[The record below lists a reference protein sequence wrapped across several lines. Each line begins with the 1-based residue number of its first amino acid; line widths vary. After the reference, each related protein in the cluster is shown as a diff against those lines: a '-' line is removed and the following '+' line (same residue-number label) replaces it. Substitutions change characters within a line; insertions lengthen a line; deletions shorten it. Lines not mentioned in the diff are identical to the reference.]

1 MIAFLLAMLAK
12 PQAATLPLVILT
24 IDRFL
29 LDRPIR
35 RSLKTIVPMLVLAV
49 PFIVIA
55 KLEQPAAIVEQVSI
69 WQRPFVAG
77 EALAFYLWKIVWPIK
92 LGIDYGHS
100 PAWVMSSGVGY
111 FAWMIPVAIA
121 LLARHR
127 STLAGIAVFVAALV
141 PVLGFVTFDF
151 QEKSTVADH
160 YLYLAM
166 LGVAIAVAGGID
178 RAPRRALPIFIAI
191 VALLTA
197 RSILQTRVWTNSRS
211 LFSHALS
218 VNPDSFVA
226 YNNLYVIA
234 MDEQAGVEAE
244 QHARRMLAFK
254 PDDMLSTTNLAG
266 ALAMQERF
274 ADAEKLYREAM
285 QRWPDRVDPYIGLGL
300 TLLDQ
305 DRPREALEA
314 FDAAQR
320 IAPENPQVVHLR
332 ANAQQQAIQ
341 R

>member
-1 MIAFLLAMLAK
+1 
-12 PQAATLPLVILT
+12 
-24 IDRFL
+24 
-29 LDRPIR
+29 
-35 RSLKTIVPMLVLAV
+35 
-49 PFIVIA
+49 
-55 KLEQPAAIVEQVSI
+55 
-69 WQRPFVAG
+69 
-77 EALAFYLWKIVWPIK
+77 
-92 LGIDYGHS
+92 
-100 PAWVMSSGVGY
+100 MSSGVGY

-244 QHARRMLAFK
+244 QHARRMLALK

-320 IAPENPQVVHLR
+320 IAPENPQVVHFR